1 MCPFRR
7 TPRLAFAKDAC
18 QCRLAH
24 LDRLSPQVRA
34 VQLQQVEGVE
44 DARSSF
50 GRRQRRSFDWHNL
63 IVLV

>member
-1 MCPFRR
+1 M
-7 TPRLAFAKDAC
+7 LASVALRD
-18 QCRLAH
+18 

-34 VQLQQVEGVE
+34 VQLQQVEGVK

-50 GRRQRRSFDWHNL
+50 GRRQRGSFDWHHL